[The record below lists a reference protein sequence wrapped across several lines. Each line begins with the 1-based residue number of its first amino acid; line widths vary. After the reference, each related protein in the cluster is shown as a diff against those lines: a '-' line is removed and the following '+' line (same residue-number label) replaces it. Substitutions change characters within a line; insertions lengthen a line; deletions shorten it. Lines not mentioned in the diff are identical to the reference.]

1 MAHTIIESLIL
12 KIKEIAAEN
21 ELGFTITLP
30 DCEFVTSGFV
40 IAMLET
46 QNSFGDEGLRKV
58 IEMASASTGIM
69 GGWNDDGLFYW
80 DAVYIVHD
88 REKAIE
94 LGKLNEQIAIYH
106 IDDQEL
112 IYI

>member
-1 MAHTIIESLIL
+1 MEALIRR
-12 KIKEIAAEN
+12 IKEIAAEN

-30 DCEFVTSGFV
+30 DCEFVTSGYV

-46 QNSFGDEGLRKV
+46 QNSFGDEGLRRV
-58 IEMASASTGIM
+58 IEMASDTTGIM

-88 REKAIE
+88 RERAIE
-94 LGKLNEQIAIYH
+94 LGKANEQIAIFH
-106 IDDQEL
+106 IDDNQL
-112 IYI
+112 ILI

>member
-1 MAHTIIESLIL
+1 MENLIL

-30 DCEFVTSGFV
+30 DCEFVKSGYV
-40 IAMLET
+40 VAMQET

-58 IEMASASTGIM
+58 IKMASETTGIM

-80 DAVYIVHD
+80 DAVYILQD
-88 REKAIE
+88 RGRAIE
-94 LGKLNEQIAIYH
+94 LGKANEQIAIYN
-106 IDDQEL
+106 IENQEL
-112 IYI
+112 IFL

>member
-1 MAHTIIESLIL
+1 MESLVRR
-12 KIKEIAAEN
+12 IKDIAAEN

-30 DCEFVTSGFV
+30 DCQFVTSGYV

-58 IEMASASTGIM
+58 IAKASDTTGIM

-88 REKAIE
+88 RERAIE
-94 LGKLNEQIAIYH
+94 LGKANKQIAIYH
-106 IDDQEL
+106 IENDDVIL
-112 IYI
+112 IKT